1 MKRRAGAHDSDQG
14 FAQTLRRN
22 REAGVDIRRHAAVLA
37 RQDGHVFADRRDGE
51 TLLHDQF
58 GWFAAP
64 TYAHRPGEPLRLATL
79 SSQCGVRAMA
89 VRALDA
95 AHLPWVET
103 FVGGGVAAVAAAVV
117 AGLAVAPLTR
127 RVAPAG
133 AVDVGPS
140 LSLPEL
146 APSEVALYSRVSDP
160 RLSGAV
166 RALAA
171 AFRSASR

>member
-1 MKRRAGAHDSDQG
+1 MKRRAGAHDSDPG
-14 FAQTLRRN
+14 FAQTLRCN
-22 REAGVDIRRHAAVLA
+22 REAGADIRRHAAVLA
-37 RQDGHVFADRRDGE
+37 RQDGHVDRRDGE

-64 TYAHRPGEPLRLATL
+64 AYAHRPGEPLRLATL

-146 APSEVALYSRVSDP
+146 AASEVALYSRVSDP